1 MNRQSRNRIG
11 AAMVLILMS
20 AIGATAQPGPKG
32 ETKPNP
38 MKGMEMAKGKM
49 MEGCQEMKAAKKILQ
64 HDMQTQNGAVTEQLA
79 AMNRAPASEKMEL
92 MAAVVTKMAEQR
104 MTMDARKAKMEE
116 EMMKHMMQHMQM
128 GKESMSQCPMMKDMG
143 DKPAG
148 AHHE

>member
-1 MNRQSRNRIG
+1 MKKQSFIRIG
-11 AAMVLILMS
+11 AMLALILLN

-38 MKGMEMAKGKM
+38 TKGMEMAKGKM
-49 MEGCQEMKAAKKILQ
+49 MEGCQEMKAAKQSLKQ
-64 HDMQTQNGAVTEQLA
+64 DVQSQNDALTEQLA
-79 AMNRAPASEKMEL
+79 AMNRAPASEKMGL

-104 MTMDARKAKMEE
+104 MTMEARKATMEE

-143 DKPAG
+143 DKPTG
-148 AHHE
+148 AHHK